1 VGTCVTYLIYFHFF
15 SAPPGIEESCI
26 RGLMTT
32 RSISAEGFD
41 YSTRASAM
49 LRHLARNTGMGSFF
63 TNGGASSDAAAMLVP
78 IDILGGGNGTTKASA
93 GAIGFSHLRLAKS
106 LKLQMENHRIDKS
119 SLMESLKLSKVTTTK
134 EPIEW
139 EWDKIDA
146 LLEGPL
152 AYNPSALSEVVR
164 NTKFMK
170 RLGGFFRCDPGEK
183 GYFGNLPWTP
193 KNCDRYVK
201 IVDQMLNILMA
212 TNDQGG
218 NYGMNSSSAA
228 ARSYSDTRKRSGS
241 SPRRDRKGG
250 GGVERESAGLQ
261 FLKTDRRGQL
271 IKEIVLHLTS
281 ILEYIDSGRSKNNN
295 SSPST
300 R

>member
-1 VGTCVTYLIYFHFF
+1 
-15 SAPPGIEESCI
+15 
-26 RGLMTT
+26 
-32 RSISAEGFD
+32 
-41 YSTRASAM
+41 M
-49 LRHLARNTGMGSFF
+49 LRHLNRNTGMGSFF

-119 SLMESLKLSKVTTTK
+119 SLLESLKLSKVTTTK

-164 NTKFMK
+164 HTKFMK

-228 ARSYSDTRKRSGS
+228 ARRYSDTRKRSGS
-241 SPRRDRKGG
+241 RSGSSPNGRRDRKGG

-281 ILEYIDSGRSKNNN
+281 ILEYIDSDRHSKHNN
-295 SSPST
+295 SLST